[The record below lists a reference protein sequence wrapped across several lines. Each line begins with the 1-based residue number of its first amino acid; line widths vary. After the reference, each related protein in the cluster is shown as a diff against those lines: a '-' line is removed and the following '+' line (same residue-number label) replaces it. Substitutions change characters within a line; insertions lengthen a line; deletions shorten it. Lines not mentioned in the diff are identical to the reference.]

1 MSHMLIQMSDYDT
14 VLDER
19 EDRPAEPD
27 GEESRGSPHERPER
41 TVADDLRERTVAT
54 AGRPAPAPKPRFR
67 RLAVIVPVKDY
78 RAVSG

>member
-41 TVADDLRERTVAT
+41 RVAEDRRERTV
-54 AGRPAPAPKPRFR
+54 GRPAPAAKPRFR
-67 RLAVIVPVKDY
+67 RIALIVPVKDY